1 MAQTPQL
8 SNIDAKDPAV
18 AIALL
23 AQQMTHLA
31 EKLEQMDSRLD
42 HMATKEQVAQLVARS
57 EFDRLSWRVSEHEKD
72 FIRLAKTV
80 EDNKPMS
87 LWKSFTFVVSGVTAV
102 LVLVATVTGWK
113 PH

>member
-1 MAQTPQL
+1 MIPANQL

-23 AQQMTHLA
+23 AQHIAHLA
-31 EKLEQMDSRLD
+31 ENLESMNSRLD

-57 EFDRLSWRVSEHEKD
+57 EFDRLSWRVAEQERD
-72 FIRLAKTV
+72 FVRLVKTV

-87 LWKSFTFVVSGVTAV
+87 LLKSFTFVVSGVTAV
-102 LVLVATVTGWK
+102 IVLVITLTGWK